1 MEAKKN
7 TQLKKSVEIKL
18 KKLPPVFSIILS
30 TTGKIN
36 FQTGRAIL
44 LPFEFS
50 RNSKEFKMMMQGS
63 RGGKFF
69 RLAPEK
75 ENTVPFPAKLKNLD

>member
-1 MEAKKN
+1 M
-7 TQLKKSVEIKL
+7 
-18 KKLPPVFSIILS
+18 FSIVLS
-30 TTGKIN
+30 TTGKRN

-44 LPFEFS
+44 LPIEFS
-50 RNSKEFKMMMQGS
+50 RNSKEFKVVMQGS